1 MNRIDASL
9 SSFARNALILIAAI
23 AALSLLPART
33 FAQPEHAATKAAEST
48 AAHTDAAHGGHEPV
62 GVIPTVEQGI
72 VPAVVALIVF
82 AVVFGLLSTM
92 VWPKISAGL
101 KERENKIRD
110 EIDSAEQA
118 RKQAKDALDQYQQ
131 SLAQAR
137 AESQK
142 MLEQTKAQQLALA
155 ADLKAKAEIE
165 LGQLREKATRDIEQ
179 AKRAAIAEIYA
190 QTTTLATAVAGK
202 ILRREIRPEDQHQ
215 LVEESLR
222 QMASR

>member
-1 MNRIDASL
+1 MTRRFSAPVLLAS
-9 SSFARNALILIAAI
+9 AL
-23 AALSLLPART
+23 ALLGPALT
-33 FAQPEHAATKAAEST
+33 VLAQEHAA
-48 AAHTDAAHGGHEPV
+48 HEEV
-62 GVIPTVEQGI
+62 GAVPTVKQGLVTGI
-72 VPAVVALIVF
+72 TAIIVF
-82 AVVFGLLSTM
+82 LLVLTVLQLK
-92 VWPKISAGL
+92 VWPVIVKGLDERASKI
-101 KERENKIRD
+101 KN
-110 EIDSAEQA
+110 EIESAEQA

-142 MLEQTKAQQLALA
+142 MLEQTKAQQVALA
-155 ADLKAKAEIE
+155 ADLKAKAEVE

-179 AKRAAIAEIYA
+179 AKRAAISEIYS

-202 ILRREIRPEDQHQ
+202 ILRREIRPADQQQ

>member
-1 MNRIDASL
+1 MLNRVRHLAVL
-9 SSFARNALILIAAI
+9 LALAAM
-23 AALSLLPART
+23 P
-33 FAQPEHAATKAAEST
+33 
-48 AAHTDAAHGGHEPV
+48 
-62 GVIPTVEQGI
+62 
-72 VPAVVALIVF
+72 VVALANEEGGDTQGAIATAKQGVFTAVTALVVFGIVF
-82 AVVFGLLSTM
+82 AVLATK
-92 VWPKISAGL
+92 VWPAITKGL
-101 KERENKIRD
+101 DDRAEKIRS
-110 EIDSAEQA
+110 EIEAAEQA

-155 ADLKAKAEIE
+155 ADLKAKAEVE

-222 QMASR
+222 QMASTRN

>member
-1 MNRIDASL
+1 MNRVNVSL
-9 SSFARNALILIAAI
+9 SSIARNTLILIAAV
-23 AALSLLPART
+23 AALSLLPAQTR
-33 FAQPEHAATKAAEST
+33 AQPEHAATT
-48 AAHTDAAHGGHEPV
+48 PAAHTDAAHESHAGHDPV
-62 GVIPTVEQGI
+62 GVIPTVRQGI
-72 VPAVVALIVF
+72 VPAIVALVVF
-82 AVVFGLLSTM
+82 SVVFGLLSTM

-155 ADLKAKAEIE
+155 ADLKAKAEVE

-190 QTTTLATAVAGK
+190 QTTTLATAVAAK
-202 ILRREIRPEDQHQ
+202 ILRREIRPEDQQQ

>member
-1 MNRIDASL
+1 MARRFSAPILLAS
-9 SSFARNALILIAAI
+9 ALAFFGP
-23 AALSLLPART
+23 ALSVL
-33 FAQPEHAATKAAEST
+33 AQEHAA
-48 AAHTDAAHGGHEPV
+48 HEEV
-62 GVIPTVEQGI
+62 GAVPTVKQGLVTGI
-72 VPAVVALIVF
+72 TAIIVF
-82 AVVFGLLSTM
+82 LLVYAVLQFK
-92 VWPKISAGL
+92 VWPVIVKGLDERASKI
-101 KERENKIRD
+101 KN
-110 EIDSAEQA
+110 EIESAEQA